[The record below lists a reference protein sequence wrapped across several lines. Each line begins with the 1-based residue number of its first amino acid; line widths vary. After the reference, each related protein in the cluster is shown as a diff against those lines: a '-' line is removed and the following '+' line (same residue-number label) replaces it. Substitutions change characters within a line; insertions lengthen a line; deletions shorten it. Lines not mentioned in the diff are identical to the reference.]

1 MPAAIESGRVELN
14 IETMWNFIK
23 DMGNWAPC
31 MPGYVS
37 FEEIDENISIWTLK
51 GDVKIFKR
59 KVDFHVTVTERVAP
73 DTIAFTLVA
82 EKEGIKGEGI
92 YKAVPIGSNATDLEF
107 RLNMEGKGMAKKVV
121 DALMAKVLP
130 RYCRELKE
138 NLIEVLE
145 TQVKP
150 VVSN

>member
-1 MPAAIESGRVELN
+1 MPVAIESGQVELN
-14 IETMWNFIK
+14 IETMWDFIK

-37 FEEIDENISIWTLK
+37 FKEVDENVSIWTLK

-59 KVDFHVTVTERVAP
+59 KVDFQVTVTERTAP

-92 YKAVPIGSNATDLEF
+92 YKAVAIGENKTELQF
-107 RLNMEGKGMAKKVV
+107 RLIWKEKVWLKKW
-121 DALMAKVLP
+121 
-130 RYCRELKE
+130 
-138 NLIEVLE
+138 
-145 TQVKP
+145 
-150 VVSN
+150 